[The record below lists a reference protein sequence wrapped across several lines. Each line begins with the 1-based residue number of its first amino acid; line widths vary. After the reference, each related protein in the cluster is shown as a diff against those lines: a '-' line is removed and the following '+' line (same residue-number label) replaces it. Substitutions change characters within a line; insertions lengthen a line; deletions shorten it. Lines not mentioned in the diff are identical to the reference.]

1 MADRHPPTEHYFSA
15 EPSVATRPRNVTV
28 RLPDQSI
35 ELRTD
40 RGVFSLA
47 GLDPGTAVL
56 LQGVP
61 APPAGA
67 TLLDLGCGHGV
78 VAIAMARRAPQARV
92 IAVDVNNRA
101 LELTRANAT
110 ANGAE
115 RIEVC
120 RPDEVDPDLRFDAI
134 YTNPPI
140 RVGRQQLL
148 ELLTTWLGRLEP
160 GGHAYLVVQ
169 RHLGADSLAER
180 LRSQGYEVLRMGS
193 KRGYRL
199 LDVRDASPASHD
211 G

>member
-15 EPSVATRPRNVTV
+15 EPAVATRPRTVTV
-28 RLPDQSI
+28 HLADQSI

-47 GLDPGTAVL
+47 GLDPGTKVL
-56 LQGVP
+56 LQGAPALP
-61 APPAGA
+61 APA

-78 VAIAMARRAPQARV
+78 VAIALARRAPGARV
-92 IAVDVNNRA
+92 VAVDVNSRA

-110 ANGAE
+110 ANGVLNL
-115 RIEVC
+115 EVC
-120 RPDEVDPDLRFDAI
+120 APDEVDPDLRFDAI
-134 YTNPPI
+134 YSNPPI
-140 RVGRQQLL
+140 RVGRPALL
-148 ELLTTWLGRLEP
+148 ELLATWLARLAP

-199 LDVRDASPASHD
+199 LEVRDAGPASHD

>member
-1 MADRHPPTEHYFSA
+1 
-15 EPSVATRPRNVTV
+15 
-28 RLPDQSI
+28 
-35 ELRTD
+35 
-40 RGVFSLA
+40 
-47 GLDPGTAVL
+47 
-56 LQGVP
+56 
-61 APPAGA
+61 
-67 TLLDLGCGHGV
+67 
-78 VAIAMARRAPQARV
+78 
-92 IAVDVNNRA
+92 
-101 LELTRANAT
+101 
-110 ANGAE
+110 
-115 RIEVC
+115 VC